1 MHLPWCIK
9 YSQTDRDCARHAGED
24 TLEGG
29 REAIPGKSRAT
40 ASVAVC
46 SYSASGGA
54 RVYGFIPPEHSE
66 GEVVVVWQKK
76 DELMTMTAQLELVRN
91 QDNAG

>member
-1 MHLPWCIK
+1 MTPLPFPGIRLFLHIMANDPMHLPWCIK

-29 REAIPGKSRAT
+29 RETIPGKSRAT

-66 GEVVVVWQKK
+66 GEVVVV
-76 DELMTMTAQLELVRN
+76 
-91 QDNAG
+91 